1 MDATVY
7 LCVTTSLNQQYNK
20 VLKSYHQELSYVS
33 LVQSSQTRTKL
44 YPKKDITDMW
54 RDWRKHLRVYI
65 PK

>member
-33 LVQSSQTRTKL
+33 LVQSSQTRTK
-44 YPKKDITDMW
+44 
-54 RDWRKHLRVYI
+54 
-65 PK
+65 